1 LSARAATLRRRALS
15 DAEGDAAQADQSMRI
30 AQVLLALG
38 FLILIAYPALAA
50 VLAL

>member
-1 LSARAATLRRRALS
+1 
-15 DAEGDAAQADQSMRI
+15 MRI